1 MVCPACKTPNPKDC
15 TECSACGSELEEFT
29 RVVNN
34 APAKKPA
41 EQASID
47 QDWDSTHV
55 SRSAPVVSSA
65 AGDEG
70 TIVSKHDTNVTEK
83 TPPDESK
90 TSVNSGQG
98 PGLST
103 FMSPIEEESGAVCL
117 LPNTLLAGRY
127 KILKEL
133 GEGGMGSVYKA
144 HDVEVDRMVAI
155 KVIRPELA
163 SDPQILQRFKQ
174 ELILARQVTHRNVVR
189 IFDLGVAEH
198 LKFISM
204 EFIEG
209 RELTSLLEESG
220 KLPPKQAA
228 DIMLQVCRGLEA
240 AHAEG
245 VVHRDLKPQNI
256 MIDAQGRAA
265 VMDFGIAYSVGGTD
279 LSGTG
284 NGSLSAHRTGAPALT
299 QLGSLIGTPRYM
311 SPEQAKSEPVDAR
324 SDIFTVGIIFY
335 ELLTGIAPF
344 TAKTRKETLR
354 KRIEEAPRPP
364 IELDPRIP
372 KRLNQIVLKCLEKDK
387 ANRYA
392 SATELIHDLE
402 IWLGIRSSI
411 RAAQVRRMRLTAAG
425 LTLLL
430 VGAGGFITWNQMRLQ
445 ANRPHALVK
454 VLLSDFQNRTGQP
467 IFNKTLEPIM
477 RDDLERASFINVYN
491 PAAARQIA
499 AQLKPGTTEMDDAS
513 SRLVALR
520 EGLGII
526 VSAGIEKHGSGYRLW
541 VKELNA
547 GKGDTVLS
555 KDTDVASTAEIP
567 QGVEKLAARVRRS
580 LGDSSGTPK
589 KMAEE
594 TFTSASLAAAQQYS
608 EAQDLQWSG
617 KWDDSIAAYHKAI
630 QLDPNLSRAYAG
642 LAITYQNRGQRD
654 QADKYYRLALQHV
667 DQMSDREKYRTLGG
681 YYLNTR
687 DYQKAAEQFRA
698 LVAKYPADTAGLN
711 NLALSDF
718 YARNMADALVE
729 GQRALDIFPNNVL
742 IRNNVGLYAMYAG
755 DFDRA
760 IKESEIILK
769 QNPSFDKAYLCLA
782 ISYLAKGQP
791 IDAEATYKKMAGLSK
806 WGSSEA
812 ALGLA
817 DMSIYQGQLE
827 DAVQLLQKGM
837 AEDTT
842 NSDKAA
848 ASLKQVIIA
857 AAEMSRH
864 QRPAA
869 LTNAEKAA
877 QASDDESVLYPA
889 AEVFLEEG
897 ETAKA
902 QHIADQLDKRFE
914 PQPRALGTLIYGEI
928 KMKDGKLP
936 DAVSYF
942 QDAQKLAD
950 TWLGR
955 FDLGRAYL
963 AAGSYP
969 DAENEFDVCIKRR
982 GEATAVFLDD
992 NPTVRYIAPVYYYE
1006 GRAREGLQSPSAAE
1020 FYKTFLNIK
1029 QDGEADPLV
1038 ADAKRRLK

>member
-1 MVCPACKTPNPKDC
+1 MVCPACKTPNPAEC
-15 TECSACGSELEEFT
+15 AECSACGSELDEFTT
-29 RVVNN
+29 RVVTGT
-34 APAKKPA
+34 PANKSVSQPPS
-41 EQASID
+41 ASE
-47 QDWDSTHV
+47 DWDFTHV
-55 SRSAPVVSSA
+55 SPSRNERHTTVSNDDNHA
-65 AGDEG
+65 
-70 TIVSKHDTNVTEK
+70 TEK
-83 TPPDESK
+83 TGPDDEK
-90 TSVNSGQG
+90 TGVISGPV

-103 FMSPIEEESGAVCL
+103 FMSPLEEQVGGVCL
-117 LPNTLLAGRY
+117 MPGSMLAGRY
-127 KILKEL
+127 KILKAL

-144 HDVEVDRMVAI
+144 HDVEVDRMVAV

-189 IFDLGVAEH
+189 IFDLGVADH

-209 RELTSLLEESG
+209 HELTWLLEESG

-245 VVHRDLKPQNI
+245 VVHRDLKPQNV

-279 LSGTG
+279 IGATG
-284 NGSLSAHRTGAPALT
+284 GGSSSGSLAGAPALT
-299 QLGSLIGTPRYM
+299 QVGSLIGTPRYM

-324 SDIFTVGIIFY
+324 SDIFTVGIILY

-344 TAKTRKETLR
+344 VAKTRKETLR

-387 ANRYA
+387 ANRYS

-402 IWLGIRSSI
+402 IYLGLRSKPG
-411 RAAQVRRMRLTAAG
+411 AAKRMRLTAAG
-425 LTLLL
+425 LTALL
-430 VGAGGFITWNQMRLQ
+430 VGAGGFITWNQMRQQ
-445 ANRPHALVK
+445 ANVPHALVK
-454 VLLSDFQNRTGQP
+454 VLLADFQNRTGQP
-467 IFNKTLEPIM
+467 VFNKTLEPMM
-477 RDDLERASFINVYN
+477 RDALERAAFINVYN

-513 SRLVALR
+513 ARLVALR
-520 EGLGII
+520 EGLGTI
-526 VSAGIEKHGSGYRLW
+526 VSGGIKKHGRGYRLW
-541 VKELNA
+541 AKELNA

-555 KDTDVASTAEIP
+555 KDVDVASTAEIP
-567 QGVEKLAARVRRS
+567 QAVEKLAARIRRS
-580 LGDSSGTPK
+580 LGDNSGTPK
-589 KMAEE
+589 RMAEE
-594 TFTSASLAAAQQYS
+594 TFTSASLEAAQQYGD
-608 EAQDLQWSG
+608 AQDLQWAG

-654 QADKYYRLALQHV
+654 QADKYYKLALAHV

-687 DYQKAAEQFRA
+687 GYQKAAEQFRA

-729 GQRALDIFPNNVL
+729 GQRALDIFPTNVL

-769 QNPSFDKAYLCLA
+769 QNPSFEKAYLCLA
-782 ISYLAKGQP
+782 IAYLAKGQTA
-791 IDAEATYKKMAGLSK
+791 DAETTYKKMSGLSK

-817 DMSIYQGQLE
+817 DMAIYQGRSG
-827 DAVQLLQKGM
+827 DAVELLQKGM
-837 AEDTT
+837 ADDTA

-848 ASLKQVIIA
+848 ASLKQVIISA
-857 AAEMSRH
+857 AQMSRH
-864 QRPAA
+864 QRAAA
-869 LTNAEKAA
+869 LANAEKAV
-877 QASDDESVLYPA
+877 QASDDETVLYPA
-889 AEVFLEEG
+889 AEVFLEAG

-902 QHIADQLDKRFE
+902 LQIADKLDKRFE
-914 PQPRALGTLIYGEI
+914 PQPRALGTLIYGEA

-963 AAGSYP
+963 VAKSYP
-969 DAENEFDVCIKRR
+969 DAENQFDVCIKRR

-992 NPTVRYIAPVYYYE
+992 NPTVRYLAPVYYYE
-1006 GRAREGLQSPSAAE
+1006 GRAREGMQSPSASG
-1020 FYKTFLNIK
+1020 FYRNFLDIK
-1029 QDGEADPLV
+1029 QGAEADPLV